1 MCSQRVHKP
10 FRAVS
15 APTQGALKSSFLSGE
30 GSSPCQLATGGF
42 AKRSLLAAASAS
54 PSARLHRRV
63 VAASAATQS
72 AAAAVAAPAVQKQ
85 RIRIK
90 LKSYQVP
97 QLEAA
102 SQQILDVAKET
113 GAGIMGPVRLPTHIR
128 KYCVLRSPHVDKDS
142 REHFEIRTHKRLI
155 DLENPTATTID
166 ALMQLELPYGVE
178 VDAPSSFFELQPS
191 TFHPLLTDVG
201 TSVSSGNAG
210 IVALASGL
218 LPLAASWQQ
227 DVAATLF
234 TLLGSVVWVRV
245 FDELARRNVL
255 DQKLSRKIVHITTG
269 LLFMLSWPLFS
280 SNPAA
285 RFLAVAVPV
294 ANAVRILLLG
304 TGITKNEGVVK
315 SISREGSA
323 SELLRGPLYY
333 VLTIVLVTTIFW
345 RSSPVGGIALVL
357 MCAGDGM
364 ADIVGRRVGSA
375 KLPWNSRKS
384 WAGSVAMLLC
394 GSLFSIA
401 FLYVFCSFGFFHTQ
415 WWSADICFRIFLIAA
430 GATFM
435 ESCPISEK
443 LDDNFTVPFSAVL
456 LGRFLLPMV

>member
-1 MCSQRVHKP
+1 MTISVPHCQLTDIISFQPRVSSAGYSSNTSFELPAATAAAESAITAAPKLVTGLG
-10 FRAVS
+10 RSAIES
-15 APTQGALKSSFLSGE
+15 LQAPT
-30 GSSPCQLATGGF
+30 
-42 AKRSLLAAASAS
+42 
-54 PSARLHRRV
+54 
-63 VAASAATQS
+63 
-72 AAAAVAAPAVQKQ
+72 
-85 RIRIK
+85 
-90 LKSYQVP
+90 
-97 QLEAA
+97 
-102 SQQILDVAKET
+102 
-113 GAGIMGPVRLPTHIR
+113 
-128 KYCVLRSPHVDKDS
+128 
-142 REHFEIRTHKRLI
+142 
-155 DLENPTATTID
+155 
-166 ALMQLELPYGVE
+166 
-178 VDAPSSFFELQPS
+178 SFFHLQPS
-191 TFHPLLTDVG
+191 TFHPVLTDVG
-201 TSVSSGNAG
+201 TSFSSGNAG

-218 LPLAASWQQ
+218 LPLAGSWQQ
-227 DVAATLF
+227 DIAATIF

-245 FDELARRNVL
+245 FDELARRDVL

-280 SNPAA
+280 PKPAA

-294 ANAVRILLLG
+294 ANVVRILLLG

-345 RSSPVGGIALVL
+345 RSSPIGGIALVL

-401 FLYVFCSFGFFHTQ
+401 FLYIFCSFGFFHTQ

-456 LGRFLLPMV
+456 LGRLLFPMV

>member
-1 MCSQRVHKP
+1 
-10 FRAVS
+10 
-15 APTQGALKSSFLSGE
+15 
-30 GSSPCQLATGGF
+30 
-42 AKRSLLAAASAS
+42 
-54 PSARLHRRV
+54 
-63 VAASAATQS
+63 
-72 AAAAVAAPAVQKQ
+72 
-85 RIRIK
+85 
-90 LKSYQVP
+90 
-97 QLEAA
+97 
-102 SQQILDVAKET
+102 
-113 GAGIMGPVRLPTHIR
+113 
-128 KYCVLRSPHVDKDS
+128 
-142 REHFEIRTHKRLI
+142 
-155 DLENPTATTID
+155 
-166 ALMQLELPYGVE
+166 
-178 VDAPSSFFELQPS
+178 
-191 TFHPLLTDVG
+191 
-201 TSVSSGNAG
+201 
-210 IVALASGL
+210 
-218 LPLAASWQQ
+218 
-227 DVAATLF
+227 
-234 TLLGSVVWVRV
+234 
-245 FDELARRNVL
+245 
-255 DQKLSRKIVHITTG
+255 KLSRKIVHITTG

-280 SNPAA
+280 PNPAA

-294 ANAVRILLLG
+294 ANVVRILLLG

-401 FLYVFCSFGFFHTQ
+401 FLYIFCSFGFFHTQ

-456 LGRFLLPMV
+456 LGRLLFPMV